1 MYDTNKQTFRYF
13 DITHLLLVLSISCI
27 GLLFVF
33 SATYR
38 DTAPFSIFFKKQAL
52 GLLMSFGIYA
62 LFTLIDYRISMRYAY
77 FSYFFL
83 LATLFFTLI
92 KGSIGMG
99 AQRWI
104 DCGLFKLQPS
114 ELAKI
119 LFPAYMVYILSTAHK
134 TFPPPFKTFV
144 PIIIMLFASVLL
156 IIRQPDLG
164 TALLVL
170 FVGLI
175 LCWLAGISRIFFI
188 TLLCTLLCA
197 LPFVRY
203 VLKPYQQKR
212 IAVFLGYG
220 TADNE
225 RYQIEQ
231 AHIAIGSGGLC
242 GKGLLHGTQN
252 KLHFLPEGRTD
263 FIFAVLCEE
272 WGLVGALL
280 VLGLY
285 CALFFR
291 SMMIINQLN
300 DRYMQ
305 LLALGLLLHIILST
319 VINIGM
325 VLGLLPVVGIPLPLM
340 SYGISNLWVNMASL
354 GWFQNIAMQR
364 LFRREI

>member
-1 MYDTNKQTFRYF
+1 MIQKQAFRFF
-13 DITHLLLVLSISCI
+13 DITHFLLVLSISCV

-38 DTAPFSIFFKKQAL
+38 DAAPFSIFFKKQAF
-52 GLLMSFGIYA
+52 GLCCGLGIYA

-77 FSYFFL
+77 FAYYL
-83 LATLFFTLI
+83 LIATLLFTLI

-104 DCGLFKLQPS
+104 NCGFFKLQPS

-119 LFPAYMVYILSTAHK
+119 LFPAYMVYSLDAAHK
-134 TFPPPFKTFV
+134 KFPTPFKTFL
-144 PIIIMLFASVLL
+144 PILIMLFISVFL
-156 IIRQPDLG
+156 IMRQPDLG

-175 LCWLAGISRIFFI
+175 LCWLDGLSRTFFI
-188 TLLCTLLCA
+188 ALLCATLCTL
-197 LPFVRY
+197 PFIRY

-220 TADNE
+220 SSDKE

-272 WGLVGALL
+272 WGLVGALFL
-280 VLGLY
+280 IGLY

-291 SMMIINQLN
+291 SLMIINQLN
-300 DRYMQ
+300 DRYIQ

-319 VINIGM
+319 IINIGM

-364 LFRREI
+364 LFRREL

>member
-1 MYDTNKQTFRYF
+1 MISEKQTFRYF
-13 DITHLLLVLSISCI
+13 DFTHLLIALSICCI

-33 SATYR
+33 SATYHEH
-38 DTAPFSIFFKKQAL
+38 APFSIFFKKQL
-52 GLLMSFGIYA
+52 FGIVTGLGIYA
-62 LFTLIDYRISMRYAY
+62 LFTVIDYRISMRYGY
-77 FSYFFL
+77 FTYFFL
-83 LATLFFTLI
+83 TAILFFTLI

-99 AQRWI
+99 AQRWLDFGFI
-104 DCGLFKLQPS
+104 RLQPS
-114 ELAKI
+114 ELAKM
-119 LFPAYMVYILSTAHK
+119 LFPAYMVYILSTSDQSL
-134 TFPPPFKTFV
+134 PPPFKTFI
-144 PIIIMLFASVLL
+144 PILGMLFISFFL
-156 IIRQPDLG
+156 IRRQPDLG

-170 FVGLI
+170 FVALT
-175 LCWLAGISRIFFI
+175 LCWIAGLSRTFFI
-188 TLLCTLLCA
+188 VLACLIIGT

-220 TADNE
+220 SADKE

-272 WGLVGALL
+272 WGLVGALF

-285 CALFFR
+285 CALFLR
-291 SMMIINQLN
+291 SLIIIKQLN
-300 DRYMQ
+300 DFYMQ
-305 LLALGLLLHIILST
+305 LLALGLILHIIYST
-319 VINIGM
+319 IINICM

-340 SYGISNLWVNMASL
+340 SYGLSNLWVNMASL

-364 LFRREI
+364 LFRREL